1 MSEVSRA
8 LRLGTRALSLGQRT
22 FVMGILNVTPDSFF
36 DGGRYFDPS
45 RAAGHALEMVAEGAD
60 LIDVGGESSRPGSV
74 PVPVEEEA
82 RRVWPVIEA
91 IRRESGVPISVDTTK
106 AAVAA
111 GALDRGAD
119 IVNDISALHF
129 DPGMAPLVA
138 ERCVAV
144 VLMHMQGAPQT
155 MQTAPQYRDVVGE
168 VRAFLAE
175 RAWAAEGLGVAKD
188 AIILDP
194 GIGFG
199 KTAAHNLALLGR
211 LDALV
216 DLGYPVLVGPSRKS
230 FIGRVL
236 GLDDPGERL
245 EGTLAAL
252 AHCVA
257 GGAAIVRVHDVKA
270 AVRVARMSDAIV
282 RDRGKA

>member
-1 MSEVSRA
+1 
-8 LRLGTRALSLGQRT
+8 
-22 FVMGILNVTPDSFF
+22 MGILNVTPDSFF

-60 LIDVGGESSRPGSV
+60 LIDVGGESSRPVSA

-129 DPGMAPLVA
+129 DPEMAPLVA
-138 ERCVAV
+138 ERGAAV
-144 VLMHMQGAPQT
+144 VLMHMQGTPQT
-155 MQTAPQYRDVVGE
+155 MQTAPQYRNVVGE

-199 KTAAHNLALLGR
+199 KTAAHSLALLGR

-236 GLDDPGERL
+236 GLDDPGKRL

-270 AVRVARMSDAIV
+270 AVQVARMSDAIV